1 MIGVADAPAAADCI
15 MGLFGFTRVECD
27 TCGHGV
33 FTRTDG
39 GDLCCR
45 MCGEKRTDHRND
57 CGESDSILEQRAV
70 S

>member
-1 MIGVADAPAAADCI
+1 VIEQCDIDAVASDLMAVL
-15 MGLFGFTRVECD
+15 GWTRVECD

-45 MCGEKRTDHRND
+45 MCGEKRTDHRD
-57 CGESDSILEQRAV
+57 ECGESDPILEQRAV

>member
-1 MIGVADAPAAADCI
+1 MIGSDDVPAAADFI
-15 MGLFGFTRVECD
+15 MALFGFTRVECD

-33 FTRTDG
+33 FTRTDD

-45 MCGEKRTDHRND
+45 MCGEKRADHRD
-57 CGESDSILEQRAV
+57 ERGESDPILEQRAV